1 MNFISII
8 PSSYHIYTYMGT
20 YLIRRLLQTILVI
33 FGVSI
38 VSFGLMFLTGDP
50 TELLLGAGA
59 DFMTHEEIEEYR
71 RAMGFDRPWIVQY
84 VDFAGGAIQGDFGD
98 SLMHHRPAFS
108 VVRERM
114 PATLQLAI
122 FALFISVIF
131 AIPVGVVSA
140 TRPNSWYDYLSMTG
154 ALIGQS
160 VPSFWLGILLML
172 FFGVYLKWLPIS
184 GRGTW
189 QHLVLPGFT
198 LAAFSLARNARLTRS
213 SLLEVMQQ
221 DYMRTARAKGLNE
234 SRIVYRHGLR
244 NALIPLVTMV
254 GLQIGFL
261 LGGSVI
267 IETIFAWPG
276 IGRLIIQ
283 SIYNKDFPVVQAGVT
298 LLAIIFVLVN
308 LLVDLIY
315 AWLDP
320 RVQYS

>member
-1 MNFISII
+1 M
-8 PSSYHIYTYMGT
+8 IYV
-20 YLIRRLLQTILVI
+20 IRRLLQTLLVI

-50 TELLLGAGA
+50 TELMLGAGA
-59 DFMTHEEIEEYR
+59 DFMTHEEIEAYR
-71 RAMGFDRPWIVQY
+71 QAMGFDRPWIVQY
-84 VDFAGGAIQGDFGD
+84 ADFAAGAVRGDFGD

-108 VVRERM
+108 VVAQRM
-114 PATLQLAI
+114 PATVQLAL
-122 FALFISVIF
+122 FALAISVIF
-131 AIPVGVVSA
+131 AIPAGVISA

-234 SRIVYRHGLR
+234 NLVVYRHGLR

-254 GLQIGFL
+254 GLQVGFL

-298 LLAIIFVLVN
+298 LLATIFVMVN
-308 LLVDLIY
+308 LLVDLLY

-320 RVQYS
+320 RVQYN

>member
-1 MNFISII
+1 MYYI
-8 PSSYHIYTYMGT
+8 
-20 YLIRRLLQTILVI
+20 IRRLLQTLLVI

-50 TELLLGAGA
+50 TELMLGAGA
-59 DFMTHEEIEEYR
+59 DFMTHEEIEAYR
-71 RAMGFDRPWIVQY
+71 QAMGFDRPWIVQY
-84 VDFAGGAIQGDFGD
+84 ADFAAGAVRGDFGD

-108 VVRERM
+108 VVAQRM
-114 PATLQLAI
+114 PATVQLAL
-122 FALFISVIF
+122 FALAISVIF
-131 AIPVGVVSA
+131 AIPAGVISA

-234 SRIVYRHGLR
+234 NLVVYRHGLR

-254 GLQIGFL
+254 GLQVGFL

-298 LLAIIFVLVN
+298 LLATIFVMVN
-308 LLVDLIY
+308 LLVDLLY

-320 RVQYS
+320 RVQYN

>member
-1 MNFISII
+1 M
-8 PSSYHIYTYMGT
+8 IYI
-20 YLIRRLLQTILVI
+20 IRRLLQTFIVI

-38 VSFGLMFLTGDP
+38 VTFGLMFLTGDP

-59 DFMTHEEIEEYR
+59 DLMSQEDIEAFR
-71 RAMGFDRPWIVQY
+71 HARGFDRPWLVQY
-84 VDFAGGAIQGDFGD
+84 ADFARGAIQGDFGD
-98 SLMHHRPAFS
+98 SLRHHRPAFS
-108 VVRERM
+108 VVLERM
-114 PATLQLAI
+114 PATIQLSL
-122 FALFISVIF
+122 FALLISVIF
-131 AIPVGVVSA
+131 AIPVGVISA

-189 QHLVLPGFT
+189 QHLVLPGVT

-221 DYMRTARAKGLNE
+221 DYMRTARAKGLHENL
-234 SRIVYRHGLR
+234 IIYRHGLR

-267 IETIFAWPG
+267 IESLFAWPG

-308 LLVDLIY
+308 LLVDLLY
-315 AWLDP
+315 GWLDP

>member
-1 MNFISII
+1 MYYI
-8 PSSYHIYTYMGT
+8 
-20 YLIRRLLQTILVI
+20 IRRLLQTLLVI

-59 DFMTHEEIEEYR
+59 DFMTHEEIEAYR
-71 RAMGFDRPWIVQY
+71 HAMGFDRPWIVQY
-84 VDFAGGAIQGDFGD
+84 ADFAAGVVRGDFGD

-108 VVRERM
+108 VVIERM
-114 PATLQLAI
+114 PATVQLALI
-122 FALFISVIF
+122 ALAISVIF
-131 AIPVGVVSA
+131 AIPIGVISA
-140 TRPNSWYDYLSMTG
+140 TRPNSWYDYVSMTG

-189 QHLVLPGFT
+189 QHLILPGFT

-221 DYMRTARAKGLNE
+221 DYMRTARAKGLTE
-234 SRIVYRHGLR
+234 RPIVYRHGLR
-244 NALIPLVTMV
+244 NALIPLVTMI
-254 GLQIGFL
+254 GLQVGFL

-320 RVQYS
+320 RVQYN